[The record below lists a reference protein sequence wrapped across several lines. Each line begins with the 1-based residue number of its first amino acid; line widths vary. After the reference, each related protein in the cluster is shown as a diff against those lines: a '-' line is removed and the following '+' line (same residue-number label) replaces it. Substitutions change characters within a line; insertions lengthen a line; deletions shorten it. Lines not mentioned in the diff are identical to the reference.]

1 MELGVDEV
9 VLATGVTPRDP
20 GIPGSDGPNV
30 VSYVDVLAGDA
41 RVGSRVAIVGAG
53 GIGFDV
59 AEYLVVPPGESPSAD
74 IKEWRQEWGVADPAE
89 ARGGLVEPRPAP
101 AARQVTLLQ
110 RKRGKLGAGLGK
122 TTGWIHRAALH
133 AKGVTMI
140 PGVNYERITPEGL
153 VVSFG
158 EQRANERL
166 IEADTVVLCAGQ
178 ESLRDLEQ
186 PLAEA
191 GIPVHVVGGAAEAAE
206 LDAKRAID
214 QATRL
219 AATL

>member
-1 MELGVDEV
+1 

-20 GIPGSDGPNV
+20 RIPGEDSPNV
-30 VSYVDVLAGDA
+30 VSYVDVLAGHA
-41 RVGSRVAIVGAG
+41 EVGSRVAIVGAG

-59 AEYLVVPPGESPSAD
+59 AEYLVVPPGESPSVDA
-74 IKEWRQEWGVADPAE
+74 KEWRQEWGVVDPAE
-89 ARGGLVEPRPAP
+89 ARGGLVKPQPTP
-101 AARQVTLLQ
+101 PARQVTLLQ
-110 RKRGKLGAGLGK
+110 RTRGKLGAGLGK
-122 TTGWIHRAALH
+122 TTGWIHRATLQ

-140 PGVNYERITPEGL
+140 PGVTYERITPDGL
-153 VVSFG
+153 VISFG
-158 EQRANERL
+158 ESHEGERL
-166 IEADTVVLCAGQ
+166 IECDTVVLCAGQ
-178 ESLRDLEQ
+178 EPLRELAD

-191 GIPVHVVGGAAEAAE
+191 GITVHVVGGADEAAE